1 MSFYT
6 LFDPKWIGY
15 DQTSILNLCNHYTKT
30 NQWDDI
36 YPGIHLDSKR
46 YSEQFM
52 QTDARK
58 IIDSFQDHLN
68 VTYRQ
73 AQIFRMKPN
82 EFGLIHKDT
91 DRSCGILFPITPIGD
106 NFAPIRFHDSNK
118 QQVEALNYSE
128 QAIIL
133 NVLEYHS
140 IQNNQYERI
149 NFQIDFN
156 LPYEQV
162 VHLYHTGDLFK
173 HR

>member
-6 LFDPKWIGY
+6 LFDPSFIGY
-15 DQTSILNLCNHYTKT
+15 DRTSILNLCNHYTKT
-30 NQWDDI
+30 NQWDEI

-46 YSEQFM
+46 YSGEFM
-52 QTDARK
+52 QTDAKK
-58 IIDSFQDHLN
+58 IINAFQDHLGI
-68 VTYRQ
+68 TYRR

-82 EFGLIHKDT
+82 EYGLIHKDT
-91 DRSCGILFPITPIGD
+91 DRSCGILFPITPVGD
-106 NFAPIRFHDSNK
+106 SFAPIRFHNENK
-118 QQVEALNYSE
+118 EQVDALNYSE

-149 NFQIDFN
+149 NFQIDFD

-162 VHLYHTGDLFK
+162 VSYLREGKLFK
-173 HR
+173 